1 MENKK
6 AATESNLN
14 DQALPQTATNSP
26 VMHKQS
32 LQKALKRVKNVVP
45 GSPSKK
51 KIVVKKLAESMW
63 IIAKTTNACNNSSSH
78 DIVVQVQ
85 TFYRWEEIARFMHG
99 KQDIVAICDEN
110 GKWKEQKQI
119 LTMTVAEVYQFKN
132 EYPDVTIGKSKFS
145 SLHPMEVKLSSA
157 VSRNVCNYIYHSNVN
172 LILETLHSDISNIF
186 PLHSDQLVKEHEI
199 KNETCMSSNC
209 DLCK

>member
-1 MENKK
+1 MHVITVHLMILLFKFRHFTDEKRLHGLCMESK
-6 AATESNLN
+6 TL
-14 DQALPQTATNSP
+14 LPF
-26 VMHKQS
+26 VMK
-32 LQKALKRVKNVVP
+32 
-45 GSPSKK
+45 
-51 KIVVKKLAESMW
+51 M
-63 IIAKTTNACNNSSSH
+63 
-78 DIVVQVQ
+78 
-85 TFYRWEEIARFMHG
+85 
-99 KQDIVAICDEN
+99 EN
-110 GKWKEQKQI
+110 GKSRNI

-199 KNETCMSSNC
+199 KNETCM
-209 DLCK
+209 